1 MTLLDGKGNYF
12 LFLKCIYLKQKTFV
26 KLCTKLYYN
35 FWVMGY
41 FILHRMF
48 NVQISLFKIVSR
60 YNIYNENFLFWKTVL
75 KIEYKLI

>member
-60 YNIYNENFLFWKTVL
+60 YNNENFLFWKTVL